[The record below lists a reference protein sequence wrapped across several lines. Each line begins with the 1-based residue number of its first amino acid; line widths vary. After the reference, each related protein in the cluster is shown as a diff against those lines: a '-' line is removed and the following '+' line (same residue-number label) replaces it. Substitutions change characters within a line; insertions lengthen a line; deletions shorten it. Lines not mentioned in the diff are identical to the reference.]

1 MDRRELIKLAGGLL
15 LSGVLTTPTWAAP
28 NRPIY
33 AGWLDLPEARQSFVK
48 SHEKPF
54 LRQHD
59 AEIKGSG
66 EDKQILLWPF
76 YEQVT
81 GAPHVPHVQDIGDCV
96 GQASGLGVDFL
107 TTVQIA
113 FHRKNEEW
121 KGKCSTEVIYAGSR
135 VEIGKGAIR
144 RGGGSTGAWAAEWLN
159 KYGAVLRGK
168 YGEIDLTNY
177 SPELAARWGRRIT
190 GAAR

>member
-15 LSGVLTTPTWAAP
+15 LSGVLTTPTLAAP

-33 AGWLDLPEARQSFVK
+33 AGWLDLPEARQQFVK
-48 SHEKPF
+48 THDKPF

-66 EDKQILLWPF
+66 ENKQILLWPF

-81 GAPHVPHVQDIGDCV
+81 GAPHVPHFQEIGDCV

-113 FHRKNEEW
+113 YHRKNEE
-121 KGKCSTEVIYAGSR
+121 C
-135 VEIGKGAIR
+135 R
-144 RGGGSTGAWAAEWLN
+144 RGSCLKLGHGGSSLTGGNDRSWCRL
-159 KYGAVLRGK
+159 
-168 YGEIDLTNY
+168 
-177 SPELAARWGRRIT
+177 P
-190 GAAR
+190 